1 MNVQQSLV
9 RLFNSRWQD
18 CSNLTGTIDQQSLA
32 LFFNSYRYSSS
43 TVTGTIAQQSLP
55 WLLKSHW
62 HDYSTVAGI
71 VFQQLQA
78 RMFNRHWHDCLAV
91 TGKIFS
97 FFILA
102 EFFISDI
109 HCWRIMPCT
118 RNTIHDPDQIKH
130 FLIYVHTLWAEK
142 LQTQLIWTSNVNLF
156 LTCLTWQNTIIFA
169 NYFLPNAPQ

>member
-32 LFFNSYRYSSS
+32 LFFNSYRYNSS
-43 TVTGTIAQQSLP
+43 TVTGTIVQQSLP

-97 FFILA
+97 FL
-102 EFFISDI
+102 
-109 HCWRIMPCT
+109 
-118 RNTIHDPDQIKH
+118 
-130 FLIYVHTLWAEK
+130 Y
-142 LQTQLIWTSNVNLF
+142 
-156 LTCLTWQNTIIFA
+156 WQNFSSVIFTVEESCHVPGIQYMIQIRS
-169 NYFLPNAPQ
+169 NTFWYMYILYELKNCKHSWFEHQT